1 MLAALPPSLLHPLAL
16 VFGYLLGSIPF
27 GLLLTRS
34 AGTTDIRSIGSG
46 NIGATNVLR
55 TGRKDL
61 AALTLLGDAL
71 KGTLAVLIAAHLAGP
86 AGALA
91 AGLGA
96 FLGHVFPVWLK
107 FRGGKGVA
115 TSLGVLVAV
124 APLVG
129 VASCLTWIAVA
140 ALLRISSLAAL
151 VAALS
156 VGIAF
161 PFTYRLVKLSRGA
174 QIRWLVFLLSIL
186 SLSEVIIGFAWS
198 TLLSRT
204 AGITNLFVAL
214 GLMAEPQSLSPSFGA
229 LLAGL
234 VYQAFPYTV
243 LVLYPAL
250 ARLDPYLE
258 EAARTLGSSPL
269 RAFFTV
275 VVPALRNTIVATT
288 IMVFVFALGSYL
300 LPQLLGRPQHWTLS
314 VLITDQAIYQSNM
327 PFAAA
332 MAVFLVLVS
341 LALVGLALL
350 AGRREETA

>member
-1 MLAALPPSLLHPLAL
+1 MIRRAPRTFAEHSPILFPALMLV
-16 VFGYLLGSIPF
+16 VFFVIPF
-27 GLLLTRS
+27 SLMIAVSVFRRVPGGFYEPDFVFANYERFLT
-34 AGTTDIRSIGSG
+34 T
-46 NIGATNVLR
+46 
-55 TGRKDL
+55 
-61 AALTLLGDAL
+61 
-71 KGTLAVLIAAHLAGP
+71 
-86 AGALA
+86 
-91 AGLGA
+91 
-96 FLGHVFPVWLK
+96 FF
-107 FRGGKGVA
+107 GGVMSF
-115 TSLGVLVAV
+115 SLG
-124 APLVG
+124 
-129 VASCLTWIAVA
+129 
-140 ALLRISSLAAL
+140 LAAL
-151 VAALS
+151 VAAVA

-161 PFTYRLVKLSRGA
+161 PFTYRLVRLPRPN

-243 LVLYPAL
+243 LVLYPSL
-250 ARLDPYLE
+250 ARFDPFLV
-258 EAARTLGSSPL
+258 EAARTLGASPF

-350 AGRREETA
+350 AGRREEVA